1 MIIYQCRIMSNN
13 WGVVNLGV
21 VDDLEKLKQL
31 KDTGAIT
38 DTEFEIEK
46 SKILNGSISN
56 NNNADKKAT
65 KGMIGFILGLVS
77 IIAWYIPLIG
87 YPVTVC
93 GIIFSSLGMNSKNKG
108 KAVAGLVLSII
119 FLIVTLINSILGA
132 ILANILYYL

>member
-1 MIIYQCRIMSNN
+1 M
-13 WGVVNLGV
+13 GV

-132 ILANILYYL
+132 ILVNMFYYL

>member
-1 MIIYQCRIMSNN
+1 MPNN

-132 ILANILYYL
+132 ILVNMFYYL

>member
-1 MIIYQCRIMSNN
+1 M
-13 WGVVNLGV
+13 GVVE
-21 VDDLEKLKQL
+21 DLEKLKQL
-31 KDTGAIT
+31 KDNGAIT
-38 DTEFEIEK
+38 ETEFEIEK
-46 SKILNGSISN
+46 SKILNGSIN
-56 NNNADKKAT
+56 NSSNADKKAT

-93 GIIFSSLGMNSKNKG
+93 GIIFSALGMNSKNKG

-132 ILANILYYL
+132 ILVNMFYYL

>member
-1 MIIYQCRIMSNN
+1 M
-13 WGVVNLGV
+13 VNLGV
-21 VDDLEKLKQL
+21 VEDLEKLKQL
-31 KDTGAIT
+31 KDNGAIT
-38 DTEFEIEK
+38 ETEFEIEK
-46 SKILNGSISN
+46 SKILNGSIN
-56 NNNADKKAT
+56 NSSNADKKAT

-132 ILANILYYL
+132 ILVNMFYYL

>member
-1 MIIYQCRIMSNN
+1 M
-13 WGVVNLGV
+13 GVVE
-21 VDDLEKLKQL
+21 DLEKLKQL
-31 KDTGAIT
+31 KDNGAIT
-38 DTEFEIEK
+38 ETEFEIEK
-46 SKILNGSISN
+46 SKILNGSIN
-56 NNNADKKAT
+56 NSSNADKKAT

-93 GIIFSSLGMNSKNKG
+93 GIIFSSLGINSKNKG

-132 ILANILYYL
+132 ILVNMFYYL